1 MQPVDAEQHAGMSG
15 VTRVLPFQK
24 HFQPY
29 PAALKASRSTLRSP
43 GQQECLHMPEDIRAT
58 PGTLMT

>member
-15 VTRVLPFQK
+15 VIGVLPFQK

-29 PAALKASRSTLRSP
+29 PAALKASRSTLR
-43 GQQECLHMPEDIRAT
+43 T
-58 PGTLMT
+58 PGHK